1 MPANAQNS
9 YDSKTNRL
17 KSIIQQNTHI
27 NMLAQSA
34 VPISQV
40 AHPKPSFEPITPP
53 FLTSLSNV
61 TEENG
66 EPFEAISDTK
76 PSYFAGPGS
85 VRSSQ
90 GALMK

>member
-17 KSIIQQNTHI
+17 KNHIQQNTYI
-27 NMLAQSA
+27 NLLAQSA
-34 VPISQV
+34 VLISQGT
-40 AHPKPSFEPITPP
+40 HPKP

-66 EPFEAISDTK
+66 ERFEAISDTK

-85 VRSSQ
+85 V
-90 GALMK
+90 